1 MKKTVSY
8 DDVLL
13 APQYSGINSRAE
25 INIGNFLD
33 DDIYLDIPIIS
44 SPMDTVTEWEMAQA
58 MAAVG
63 GLGIIHRYNTPE
75 AQAGLVR
82 RASGEYFRGPLG
94 AAVGV
99 TGDYLQRA
107 NGLIDAGAEVICVDM
122 AHGHHVL
129 MERALKTLKD
139 SFGDV
144 IHLMAGNIATPD
156 GCIALTEWGAD
167 SIRCGIGGGSI
178 CSTRIQTGHG
188 IPTLQTVMDC
198 AALDL
203 NVRLI
208 ADGGLRTSGDIVKA
222 LAAGADFVMVGSLL
236 GGTSESPG
244 RVMKEGA
251 RQFKEYR
258 GMASPEAK
266 EAWRSDSSYAEGVSH
281 RVLCSGSVREVIKD
295 LGEGIASGFSYSGA
309 VSISQLWHTAEFI
322 LQTSAGREE
331 SSTHIFNK

>member
-1 MKKTVSY
+1 
-8 DDVLL
+8 
-13 APQYSGINSRAE
+13 
-25 INIGNFLD
+25 
-33 DDIYLDIPIIS
+33 
-44 SPMDTVTEWEMAQA
+44 
-58 MAAVG
+58 
-63 GLGIIHRYNTPE
+63 
-75 AQAGLVR
+75 
-82 RASGEYFRGPLG
+82 
-94 AAVGV
+94 
-99 TGDYLQRA
+99 
-107 NGLIDAGAEVICVDM
+107 
-122 AHGHHVL
+122 
-129 MERALKTLKD
+129 
-139 SFGDV
+139 
-144 IHLMAGNIATPD
+144 
-156 GCIALTEWGAD
+156 
-167 SIRCGIGGGSI
+167 
-178 CSTRIQTGHG
+178 
-188 IPTLQTVMDC
+188 MDC